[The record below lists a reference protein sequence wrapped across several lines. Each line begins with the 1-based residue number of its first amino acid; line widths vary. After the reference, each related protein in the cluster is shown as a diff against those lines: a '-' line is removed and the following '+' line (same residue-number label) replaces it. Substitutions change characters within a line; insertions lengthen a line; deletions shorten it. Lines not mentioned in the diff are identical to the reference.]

1 MKNLLLLQPIMES
14 NNDSADGDASGGS
27 DSATGFAD
35 SPWDC
40 DGCPPPFFE
49 LPPPPRPPFM
59 DDGDFCEESSG
70 LPGTSLSSGLPSPY
84 ESCDN
89 PSLIVVDSGLRLDE
103 NDLLNVLLVVICA
116 VLLVAV
122 ALVAAIVIWRF
133 VRLLMLPP
141 LRLINSNFT
150 I

>member
-1 MKNLLLLQPIMES
+1 MES

-59 DDGDFCEESSG
+59 DDGDFCEESSR
-70 LPGTSLSSGLPSPY
+70 LPATSVSSGLPSPY

-89 PSLIVVDSGLRLDE
+89 PSLIVVDSGLRLE

-122 ALVAAIVIWRF
+122 ALVAAVVIWRWVQF
-133 VRLLMLPP
+133 ARIVWLLEVGSCFLTVARKY
-141 LRLINSNFT
+141 LT
-150 I
+150 ILGD

>member
-1 MKNLLLLQPIMES
+1 MES
-14 NNDSADGDASGGS
+14 NNDSNDAGGDA
-27 DSATGFAD
+27 AVNFAD
-35 SPWDC
+35 AAWDC

-59 DDGDFCEESSG
+59 DDGDFCESSKVG
-70 LPGTSLSSGLPSPY
+70 ASSSSSSSPY

-89 PSLIVVDSGLRLDE
+89 PLIIVDSGFRLE

-122 ALVAAIVIWRF
+122 ALIAAVVIWRWDSW
-133 VRLLMLPP
+133 VVDVK
-141 LRLINSNFT
+141 SFT
-150 I
+150 MT

>member
-1 MKNLLLLQPIMES
+1 MES
-14 NNDSADGDASGGS
+14 SNDSAEGDAGS
-27 DSATGFAD
+27 SEAATVFAD

-70 LPGTSLSSGLPSPY
+70 LPAGSSLSSGLPSSISSPY

-89 PSLIVVDSGLRLDE
+89 PSLIVVDSGLRLE

-122 ALVAAIVIWRF
+122 ALVAAVVIWRWVQSVSAGIF
-133 VRLLMLPP
+133 W
-141 LRLINSNFT
+141 
-150 I
+150 